1 MKKRVF
7 VLLIAASFMFQLD
20 GHVDLATPEGGETFH
35 PGEVVYV
42 SWVEVQAHNT
52 LNWDLLFSMDGGSSW
67 DTVKSDIPVEAL
79 SYDWTVPATTT
90 ANGKI
95 KIIQDNENA
104 NYEGTSP
111 NFNIIEATG
120 IHDPLKLV
128 QISVYP
134 NPLVD
139 YSFIEFENSRHRSH
153 TLSIYN
159 TQGKIVRSIPDIR
172 SGTVKVERKNLT
184 SGLYFIRLRD
194 EKDVRAMG
202 KLVVE

>member
-1 MKKRVF
+1 
-7 VLLIAASFMFQLD
+7 LLISASLMFQLH
-20 GHVDLATPEGGETFH
+20 GHVDLHTPEGGETFH

-52 LNWDLLFSMDGGSSW
+52 LNWDLLYSNDGGSSW
-67 DTVKSDIPVEAL
+67 DTVKSDIPVETL

-90 ANGKI
+90 AKGKI
-95 KIIQDNENA
+95 RIVQDNVNA
-104 NYEGTSP
+104 DYEGISP
-111 NFNIIEATG
+111 NFIIIEATG
-120 IHDPLKLV
+120 LHDPLNQI

-139 YSFIEFENSRHRSH
+139 HTSIEFENSTYRSH
-153 TLSIYN
+153 TLTIYN

-172 SGTVKVERKNLT
+172 SGIVKVERKNLT

-194 EKDVRAMG
+194 ENEVRAMG
-202 KLVVE
+202 KLAVE